1 MTIYTKKMIRNKKA
15 SFFDVLGIIVGSA
28 ILIILVIAIY
38 IALAQTSQGLEDVKD
53 DIPLNSFNDSAD
65 IIVDQSNKYPAFWD
79 FLIAFCI
86 FALWLAAF
94 ISAYIL
100 GSNPIFLTIY
110 IVMSIAGLVV
120 GAVMEFALEEV
131 ITNAVLTSFTASYPI
146 SLFIVNNFLAFTI
159 FFIVSMAI
167 GLYLKPGEG

>member
-1 MTIYTKKMIRNKKA
+1 MRKNKKG
-15 SFFDVLGIIVGSA
+15 SFFDVLGVVVGSA
-28 ILIILVIAIY
+28 IIIILII
-38 IALAQTSQGLEDVKD
+38 ALGIGYAKTGDALESAQE
-53 DIPLNSFNDSAD
+53 DIPLQSFNESSQ
-65 IIVDQSNKYPAFWD
+65 IVIDQSNKYPAFWD
-79 FLIAFCI
+79 FLIAFII
-86 FALWLAAF
+86 FALWITAF

-110 IVMSIAGLVV
+110 VVMSIAGLVV